1 MIHQTKKSN
10 HSSFTFTKKLII
22 ASVLVSFLSAFLG
35 LALKHI
41 TEHYETIFFLRAEK
55 NWLFFLV
62 FPLLGLSLIYF
73 LRYYLFKKKSNQ
85 GITEIFA
92 CTQFRSKSLPIYK
105 IPSHFLN
112 GLITVVFGGSTGI
125 EVSTVVATA
134 AIGNVVPEKET
145 IFKKYKTELIC
156 TGITA
161 GITVLF
167 GSPIAGILFSIEVIT
182 KKLNKTFFL
191 TNGIAVLIA
200 SALLLFFDEKPLF
213 TVTLTTWHYHAIPYF
228 ILLGIIAGLN
238 SVYLTKSVLFFK
250 STFSKIS
257 KAHQKI
263 ILGASIISICLITF
277 PQLYGDGY
285 HAIKEIFSGTNS
297 LNSLSSIFILL
308 CILLLKPIITS
319 VTLAAGG
326 DGGVFAP
333 SLFIGAFLGF
343 LLATILNTYFNA
355 NIIPV
360 NFMIIGMAAV
370 LSASIQAPF
379 TALFLVCGMI
389 NNYTLFFPIL
399 MVCWI
404 AKFTSKMIFPFTVY
418 NYSTSIA
425 KQS

>member
-1 MIHQTKKSN
+1 MIHQAKNTPN
-10 HSSFTFTKKLII
+10 SSFIFTKKLVI

-41 TEHYETIFFLRAEK
+41 TEHYEAIFFLRAEN
-55 NWLFFLV
+55 NWVFFLV
-62 FPLLGLSLIYF
+62 FPIFGLSLIYF

-92 CTQFRSKSLPIYK
+92 CTQFRSKTLPIYK

-167 GSPIAGILFSIEVIT
+167 GSPIAGILFSIEVVT

-191 TNGIAVLIA
+191 TNGIAIIIA
-200 SALLLFFDEKPLF
+200 SALLLFFDEKALF
-213 TVTLTTWHYHAIPYF
+213 TVALTTWHYHAIPYF
-228 ILLGIIAGLN
+228 ILLGILAGVN
-238 SVYLTKSVLFFK
+238 SVYLTKTVLFFK
-250 STFSKIS
+250 SKFSKL
-257 KAHQKI
+257 KTQFHKI
-263 ILGASIISICLITF
+263 VIGSVILSIGLLVL

-285 HAIKEIFSGTNS
+285 HAIKEIFVNS
-297 LNSLSSIFILL
+297 SPAITLTWVATLIGI
-308 CILLLKPIITS
+308 ILLKPILTS
-319 VTLAAGG
+319 ATLAAGG

-333 SLFIGAFLGF
+333 SLFIGAFLGLF
-343 LLATILNTYFNA
+343 VATILNTYFHSNV
-355 NIIPV
+355 IPI

-389 NNYTLFFPIL
+389 NDYTLFFPIL
-399 MVCWI
+399 MVSLI
-404 AKFTSKMIFPFTVY
+404 AKYTSKMIFPYTVY
-418 NYSTSIA
+418 NYSLVNLKS
-425 KQS
+425 

>member
-1 MIHQTKKSN
+1 MYQAKNSPN
-10 HSSFTFTKKLII
+10 SSFIFTKKLILAAI
-22 ASVLVSFLSAFLG
+22 LVGFLSAFLG

-41 TEHYETIFFLRAEK
+41 TEHYEAIFFLRAEN

-62 FPLLGLSLIYF
+62 FPIFGLSLIYF

-92 CTQFRSKSLPIYK
+92 CTQFRSKTLPVYK

-191 TNGIAVLIA
+191 TNGIAIVIA
-200 SALLLFFDEKPLF
+200 STLLLFFDEKALF
-213 TVTLTTWHYHAIPYF
+213 TVALTTWHYHAIPYF
-228 ILLGIIAGLN
+228 ILLGILAGVN
-238 SVYLTKSVLFFK
+238 SVYLTKTVLFFK
-250 STFSKIS
+250 SKFSKL
-257 KAHQKI
+257 KTQFHKI
-263 ILGASIISICLITF
+263 LIGSAILSVGLLVL

-285 HAIKEIFSGTNS
+285 HAIKEIFANS
-297 LNSLSSIFILL
+297 TPAITLTWFATLIGI
-308 CILLLKPIITS
+308 IVLKPILTS
-319 VTLAAGG
+319 ATLAAGG

-333 SLFIGAFLGF
+333 SLFIGAFLGLF
-343 LLATILNTYFNA
+343 VASILNTYFHSNV
-355 NIIPV
+355 IPI

-389 NNYTLFFPIL
+389 NDYTLFFPIL
-399 MVCWI
+399 MVSLI
-404 AKFTSKMIFPFTVY
+404 AKYTSKKIFPYTVY
-418 NYSTSIA
+418 NYSLVNLKS
-425 KQS
+425 

>member
-1 MIHQTKKSN
+1 MIHQAKNTPN
-10 HSSFTFTKKLII
+10 SSFIFTKKLVI

-41 TEHYETIFFLRAEK
+41 TEHYEAIFFLRAEN
-55 NWLFFLV
+55 NWVFFLV
-62 FPLLGLSLIYF
+62 FPIFGLSLIYF

-92 CTQFRSKSLPIYK
+92 CTQFRSKTLPIYK

-191 TNGIAVLIA
+191 TNGIAIVIA
-200 SALLLFFDEKPLF
+200 SALLLFFDEKALF
-213 TVTLTTWHYHAIPYF
+213 SVALTTWHYHAIPYF
-228 ILLGIIAGLN
+228 ILLGILAGVN
-238 SVYLTKSVLFFK
+238 SVYLTKTVLFFK
-250 STFSKIS
+250 SKFSKL
-257 KAHQKI
+257 KTQFHKI
-263 ILGASIISICLITF
+263 IIGSVILSIGFFVL

-285 HAIKEIFSGTNS
+285 HAIKEIFANS
-297 LNSLSSIFILL
+297 TPAITLTWVATLIGI
-308 CILLLKPIITS
+308 ILLKPILTS
-319 VTLAAGG
+319 ATLAAGG

-333 SLFIGAFLGF
+333 SLFIGAFLGLF
-343 LLATILNTYFNA
+343 VATILNTYFDSNV
-355 NIIPV
+355 IPI

-379 TALFLVCGMI
+379 TALFLVCGII
-389 NNYTLFFPIL
+389 NDYTLFFPIL
-399 MVCWI
+399 MVSLI
-404 AKFTSKMIFPFTVY
+404 AKHTSKMIFPYTVY
-418 NYSTSIA
+418 NYSLVNLKS
-425 KQS
+425 

>member
-1 MIHQTKKSN
+1 MIHQAKNTPN
-10 HSSFTFTKKLII
+10 SSFIFTKKLVI

-41 TEHYETIFFLRAEK
+41 TEHYEAIFFLRAEN
-55 NWLFFLV
+55 NWIFFLV
-62 FPLLGLSLIYF
+62 FPIFGLSLIYF

-92 CTQFRSKSLPIYK
+92 CTQFRSKTLPIYK

-191 TNGIAVLIA
+191 TNGIAIIIA
-200 SALLLFFDEKPLF
+200 SALLLFFDEKALF
-213 TVTLTTWHYHAIPYF
+213 TVALTTWHYHAIPYF
-228 ILLGIIAGLN
+228 ILLGILAGVN
-238 SVYLTKSVLFFK
+238 SVYLTKTVLFFK
-250 STFSKIS
+250 SKFSKL
-257 KAHQKI
+257 KTQFHKI
-263 ILGASIISICLITF
+263 VIGSVILSIGLLVL

-285 HAIKEIFSGTNS
+285 HAIKEIFVNS
-297 LNSLSSIFILL
+297 SPAITLTWVATLIGI
-308 CILLLKPIITS
+308 ILLKPILTS
-319 VTLAAGG
+319 ATLAAGG

-333 SLFIGAFLGF
+333 SLFIGAFLGLF
-343 LLATILNTYFNA
+343 VATILNTYFHSNV
-355 NIIPV
+355 IPI

-389 NNYTLFFPIL
+389 NDYTLFFPIL
-399 MVCWI
+399 MVSLI
-404 AKFTSKMIFPFTVY
+404 AKYTSKMIFPYTVY
-418 NYSTSIA
+418 NYSLVNLKS
-425 KQS
+425 

>member
-1 MIHQTKKSN
+1 MIHQAKNTPN
-10 HSSFTFTKKLII
+10 SSFIFTKKLVI

-41 TEHYETIFFLRAEK
+41 TEHYEAIFFLRAEN
-55 NWLFFLV
+55 NWVFFLV
-62 FPLLGLSLIYF
+62 FPIFGLSLIYF

-92 CTQFRSKSLPIYK
+92 CTQFRSKTLPIYK

-191 TNGIAVLIA
+191 TNGIAIIIA
-200 SALLLFFDEKPLF
+200 SALLLFFDEKALF
-213 TVTLTTWHYHAIPYF
+213 IVTLTTWHYHAIPYF
-228 ILLGIIAGLN
+228 ILLGILAGVN
-238 SVYLTKSVLFFK
+238 SVYLTKTVLFFK
-250 STFSKIS
+250 SKFSKL
-257 KAHQKI
+257 KTQFHKI
-263 ILGASIISICLITF
+263 VIGSVILSIGLLVL

-285 HAIKEIFSGTNS
+285 HAIKEIFVNS
-297 LNSLSSIFILL
+297 SPAITLTWVATLIGI
-308 CILLLKPIITS
+308 ILLKPILTS
-319 VTLAAGG
+319 ATLAAGG

-333 SLFIGAFLGF
+333 SLFIGAFLGLF
-343 LLATILNTYFNA
+343 VATILNTYFHSNV
-355 NIIPV
+355 IPI

-389 NNYTLFFPIL
+389 NDYTLFFPIL
-399 MVCWI
+399 MVSLI
-404 AKFTSKMIFPFTVY
+404 AKYTSKMIFPYTVY
-418 NYSTSIA
+418 NYSLVNLKS
-425 KQS
+425 

>member
-1 MIHQTKKSN
+1 MIHQAKNSN
-10 HSSFTFTKKLII
+10 NSSSIFIKKLII
-22 ASVLVSFLSAFLG
+22 ASVLTSFFSAFLG

-41 TEHYETIFFLRAEK
+41 TEHYEAIFILRAEK
-55 NWLFFLV
+55 KWFFLLV
-62 FPLLGLSLIYF
+62 FPLFGFSLIYF

-92 CTQFRSKSLPIYK
+92 CTKYRSKSLSVYK

-112 GLITVVFGGSTGI
+112 GLITVIFGGSTGI

-134 AIGNVVPEKET
+134 AIGNVVPEKEI

-182 KKLNKTFFL
+182 KKLNRTFFL
-191 TNGIAVLIA
+191 TNGIAIIVA
-200 SALLLFFDEKPLF
+200 SALLLFFDEKALF
-213 TVTLTTWHYHAIPYF
+213 TVALTTWHYHAIPYF
-228 ILLGIIAGLN
+228 VLLGIIAGLN

-250 STFSKIS
+250 SKFSKLKTQFHKIVIGS
-257 KAHQKI
+257 I
-263 ILGASIISICLITF
+263 ILSIGLLVL

-285 HAIKEIFSGTNS
+285 HAIKEIFVNS
-297 LNSLSSIFILL
+297 TPSVTLTWVTTSVGII
-308 CILLLKPIITS
+308 LLKPILTS
-319 VTLAAGG
+319 ATLAAGG

-333 SLFIGAFLGF
+333 SLFIGAFLGLF
-343 LLATILNTYFNA
+343 IATILNAYFHSNV
-355 NIIPV
+355 IPI

-379 TALFLVCGMI
+379 TALFLVCGII
-389 NNYTLFFPIL
+389 NNYNLFFPIL

-418 NYSTSIA
+418 NYSTSIV
-425 KQS
+425 KS

>member
-1 MIHQTKKSN
+1 MIHQAKNTPN
-10 HSSFTFTKKLII
+10 SSFTFTKKLIL
-22 ASVLVSFLSAFLG
+22 AAVLVSFLSAFLG

-41 TEHYETIFFLRAEK
+41 TEHYEAIFFLRAEN
-55 NWLFFLV
+55 NWVFFLV
-62 FPLLGLSLIYF
+62 FPIFGLSLIYF
-73 LRYYLFKKKSNQ
+73 LRYYLFKKKINQ

-92 CTQFRSKSLPIYK
+92 CTQFRSKTLPIYK

-191 TNGIAVLIA
+191 TNGIAIIIA
-200 SALLLFFDEKPLF
+200 SALLLFFDEKALF
-213 TVTLTTWHYHAIPYF
+213 TVALTTWHYHAIPYF
-228 ILLGIIAGLN
+228 ILLGILAGVN
-238 SVYLTKSVLFFK
+238 SVYLTKTVLFFK
-250 STFSKIS
+250 SKFSKL
-257 KAHQKI
+257 KTQFHKI
-263 ILGASIISICLITF
+263 IIGSIILSIGLLVL

-285 HAIKEIFSGTNS
+285 HAIKEIFVNS
-297 LNSLSSIFILL
+297 SPAITLTWVATLIGI
-308 CILLLKPIITS
+308 ILLKPILTS
-319 VTLAAGG
+319 ATLAAGG

-333 SLFIGAFLGF
+333 SLFIGAFLGLF
-343 LLATILNTYFNA
+343 VATILNTYFHTNV
-355 NIIPV
+355 IPI
-360 NFMIIGMAAV
+360 NFMFIGMAAV

-389 NNYTLFFPIL
+389 NDYTLFFPIL
-399 MVCWI
+399 MVSLI
-404 AKFTSKMIFPFTVY
+404 AKYTSKMIFPYTVY
-418 NYSTSIA
+418 NYSLVNLKS
-425 KQS
+425 

>member
-1 MIHQTKKSN
+1 MIHQAKNTPN
-10 HSSFTFTKKLII
+10 SSFIFTKKLVI

-41 TEHYETIFFLRAEK
+41 TEHYEAIFFLRAEN
-55 NWLFFLV
+55 NWVFFLV
-62 FPLLGLSLIYF
+62 FPIFGLSLIYF

-92 CTQFRSKSLPIYK
+92 CTQFRSKTLPIYK

-167 GSPIAGILFSIEVIT
+167 GSPIAGILFSIEVVT

-191 TNGIAVLIA
+191 TNGIAIIIA
-200 SALLLFFDEKPLF
+200 SALLLFFDEKALF
-213 TVTLTTWHYHAIPYF
+213 TVALTTWHYHAIPYF
-228 ILLGIIAGLN
+228 ILLGILAGVN
-238 SVYLTKSVLFFK
+238 SVYLTKTVLFFK
-250 STFSKIS
+250 SKFSKL
-257 KAHQKI
+257 KTQFHKI
-263 ILGASIISICLITF
+263 IIGSIILSIGLLVL

-285 HAIKEIFSGTNS
+285 HAIKEIFVNS
-297 LNSLSSIFILL
+297 SPAITLTWVATLIGI
-308 CILLLKPIITS
+308 ILLKPILTS
-319 VTLAAGG
+319 ATLAAGG

-333 SLFIGAFLGF
+333 SLFIGAFLGLF
-343 LLATILNTYFNA
+343 VATILNTYFHSNV
-355 NIIPV
+355 IPI

-389 NNYTLFFPIL
+389 NDYTLFFPIL
-399 MVCWI
+399 MVSLI
-404 AKFTSKMIFPFTVY
+404 AKYTSKMIFPYTVY
-418 NYSTSIA
+418 NYSLVNLKS
-425 KQS
+425 

>member
-1 MIHQTKKSN
+1 MMYQAKNSPN
-10 HSSFTFTKKLII
+10 SSFIFTKKLILAAI
-22 ASVLVSFLSAFLG
+22 LVSFLSAFLG

-41 TEHYETIFFLRAEK
+41 TEHYEAIFFLRAEN
-55 NWLFFLV
+55 NWIFFLV
-62 FPLLGLSLIYF
+62 FPIFGLSLIYF

-92 CTQFRSKSLPIYK
+92 CTQFRSKTLPIYK

-191 TNGIAVLIA
+191 TNGIAIVIA
-200 SALLLFFDEKPLF
+200 SALLLFFDEKALF
-213 TVTLTTWHYHAIPYF
+213 TVALTTWHYHAIPYF
-228 ILLGIIAGLN
+228 ILLGVLAGVN
-238 SVYLTKSVLFFK
+238 SVYLTKTVLFFK
-250 STFSKIS
+250 SKFSKL
-257 KAHQKI
+257 KTQFHKI
-263 ILGASIISICLITF
+263 LIGSAILSVGLLVL

-285 HAIKEIFSGTNS
+285 HAIKEIFANS
-297 LNSLSSIFILL
+297 TPAITLTWFATLIGI
-308 CILLLKPIITS
+308 IVLKPILTS
-319 VTLAAGG
+319 ATLAAGG

-333 SLFIGAFLGF
+333 SLFIGAFLGLF
-343 LLATILNTYFNA
+343 VASILNTYFHSNL
-355 NIIPV
+355 IPI

-389 NNYTLFFPIL
+389 NDYTLFFPIL
-399 MVCWI
+399 MVSLI
-404 AKFTSKMIFPFTVY
+404 AKYTSKKIFPYTVY
-418 NYSTSIA
+418 NYSLVNLKS
-425 KQS
+425 

>member
-1 MIHQTKKSN
+1 MMYQAKNSPN
-10 HSSFTFTKKLII
+10 SSFTFTKKLILAAI
-22 ASVLVSFLSAFLG
+22 LVSFLSAFLG

-41 TEHYETIFFLRAEK
+41 TEHYEAIFFLRAEN
-55 NWLFFLV
+55 NWIFFLV
-62 FPLLGLSLIYF
+62 FPIFGLSLIYF

-92 CTQFRSKSLPIYK
+92 CTQFRSKTLPIYK

-191 TNGIAVLIA
+191 TNGIAIVIA
-200 SALLLFFDEKPLF
+200 SALLLFFDEKALF
-213 TVTLTTWHYHAIPYF
+213 TVALTTWHYHAIPYF
-228 ILLGIIAGLN
+228 ILLGVLAGVN
-238 SVYLTKSVLFFK
+238 SVYLTKTVLFFK
-250 STFSKIS
+250 SKFSKL
-257 KAHQKI
+257 KTQFHKI
-263 ILGASIISICLITF
+263 LIGSAILSVGLLVL

-285 HAIKEIFSGTNS
+285 HAIKEIFANS
-297 LNSLSSIFILL
+297 TPAITLTWFATLIGI
-308 CILLLKPIITS
+308 IVLKPILTS
-319 VTLAAGG
+319 ATLAAGG

-333 SLFIGAFLGF
+333 SLFIGAFLGLF
-343 LLATILNTYFNA
+343 VASILNTYFHSNV
-355 NIIPV
+355 IPI

-389 NNYTLFFPIL
+389 NDYTLFFPIL
-399 MVCWI
+399 MVSLI
-404 AKFTSKMIFPFTVY
+404 AKYTSKKIFPYTVY
-418 NYSTSIA
+418 NYSLVNLKS
-425 KQS
+425 

>member
-1 MIHQTKKSN
+1 MISQAKKSLN
-10 HSSFTFTKKLII
+10 SPFTFTKKLTL
-22 ASVLVSFLSAFLG
+22 AAVLVSFLSSFLG

-41 TEHYETIFFLRAEK
+41 TEHYEAIFFLRADK

-62 FPLLGLSLIYF
+62 FPIFGLSLIYF
-73 LRYYLFKKKSNQ
+73 LRYYLFKKKNNQ

-92 CTQFRSKSLPIYK
+92 CTQFRSKTLPIYK

-134 AIGNVVPEKET
+134 AIGNIAPEKET

-191 TNGIAVLIA
+191 TNGIAIIIA
-200 SALLLFFDEKPLF
+200 SGLLLFFEEKSLF
-213 TVTLTTWHYHAIPYF
+213 TVALTTWHYHAIPYF
-228 ILLGIIAGLN
+228 VLLGILAGVN
-238 SVYLTKSVLFFK
+238 SVYLTKTVLFFK
-250 STFSKIS
+250 SKFSKL
-257 KAHQKI
+257 KTQFHKI
-263 ILGASIISICLITF
+263 LLGSAILSIGLLVF
-277 PQLYGDGY
+277 PHLYGDGY
-285 HAIKEIFSGTNS
+285 HAIKELFENS
-297 LNSLSSIFILL
+297 TPIVSLTWFATLIGI
-308 CILLLKPIITS
+308 IVLKPILTS
-319 VTLAAGG
+319 ATLAAGG

-333 SLFIGAFLGF
+333 SLFIGAFLGLF
-343 LLATILNTYFNA
+343 LATILNTYFNA
-355 NIIPV
+355 NVILI

-389 NNYTLFFPIL
+389 NDYTLFLPIL
-399 MVCWI
+399 IVALI
-404 AKFTSKMIFPFTVY
+404 AKFTSKMIFPYTVY
-418 NYSTSIA
+418 NYNLA
-425 KQS
+425 KLKS

>member
-1 MIHQTKKSN
+1 MHPSKNTTNSY
-10 HSSFTFTKKLII
+10 FTFTKKII
-22 ASVLVSFLSAFLG
+22 LASVLVSFLSSFLG

-41 TEHYETIFFLRAEK
+41 TEYYEAIFFFRAEN

-62 FPLLGLSLIYF
+62 FPIFGLSLIYF
-73 LRYYLFKKKSNQ
+73 FRHYLFKKKSNQ

-92 CTQFRSKSLPIYK
+92 CTQFRSKTLPIYK

-191 TNGIAVLIA
+191 TNGIAIVIA
-200 SALLLFFDEKPLF
+200 SALLLFFNEKSLF
-213 TVTLTTWHYHAIPYF
+213 TVAVTTWHYHAIPYF
-228 ILLGIIAGLN
+228 ILLGILAGVN
-238 SVYLTKSVLFFK
+238 SVYLTKTVLFFK
-250 STFSKIS
+250 SKFSKLETQF
-257 KAHQKI
+257 HKI
-263 ILGASIISICLITF
+263 IIGSIILCTGLLVF

-285 HAIKEIFSGTNS
+285 HALKVIF
-297 LNSLSSIFILL
+297 LNATPSITLNWIVTILG
-308 CILLLKPIITS
+308 IILLKPILTS
-319 VTLAAGG
+319 ATLAAGG

-333 SLFIGAFLGF
+333 SLFIGAFLGLF
-343 LLATILNTYFNA
+343 VATILNTYFHSDV
-355 NIIPV
+355 IPI

-370 LSASIQAPF
+370 LSASIHAPF

-389 NNYTLFFPIL
+389 NDYTLFFPIL
-399 MVCWI
+399 MVSLI
-404 AKFTSKMIFPFTVY
+404 AKFTSKMIFPYTVY
-418 NYSTSIA
+418 NYSLVNLKS
-425 KQS
+425 

>member
-1 MIHQTKKSN
+1 MIHQAKNSPN
-10 HSSFTFTKKLII
+10 SSFTFAKKLIL
-22 ASVLVSFLSAFLG
+22 AAVLVSFLSSFLG

-41 TEHYETIFFLRAEK
+41 TEHYEAIFFLRAEN

-62 FPLLGLSLIYF
+62 FPIFGLSLIYF

-92 CTQFRSKSLPIYK
+92 CTQFRSKTLPIYK

-125 EVSTVVATA
+125 EVSTVVASA

-182 KKLNKTFFL
+182 KKLNNTFFL
-191 TNGIAVLIA
+191 TNGIAIVIA
-200 SALLLFFDEKPLF
+200 SALLLFFDEKALF
-213 TVTLTTWHYHAIPYF
+213 AVALTTWHYHTIPYF
-228 ILLGIIAGLN
+228 ILLGILAGVN
-238 SVYLTKSVLFFK
+238 SVYLTKTVLFFK
-250 STFSKIS
+250 SKFSKL
-257 KAHQKI
+257 KTQFHKI
-263 ILGASIISICLITF
+263 IIGSIILSIGLLVL

-285 HAIKEIFSGTNS
+285 HAIKEIFANS
-297 LNSLSSIFILL
+297 TPIISVTWFATLIGI
-308 CILLLKPIITS
+308 ILLKPILTS
-319 VTLAAGG
+319 ATLAAGG

-333 SLFIGAFLGF
+333 SLFMGAFLGLF
-343 LLATILNTYFNA
+343 VATILNTYFNA
-355 NIIPV
+355 NVLPI
-360 NFMIIGMAAV
+360 NFIIIGMAAV

-379 TALFLVCGMI
+379 TALFLVCGMV
-389 NNYTLFFPIL
+389 NDYTLFFPIL
-399 MVCWI
+399 MVSLI
-404 AKFTSKMIFPFTVY
+404 AKHTGKMIFPYTVY
-418 NYSTSIA
+418 NYSLVNLKS
-425 KQS
+425 

>member
-1 MIHQTKKSN
+1 MIHQAKNTPN
-10 HSSFTFTKKLII
+10 SSFIFTKKLVI

-41 TEHYETIFFLRAEK
+41 TEHYEAIFFLRAEN
-55 NWLFFLV
+55 NWVFFLV
-62 FPLLGLSLIYF
+62 FPIFGLSLIYF

-92 CTQFRSKSLPIYK
+92 CTQFRSKTLPIYK

-191 TNGIAVLIA
+191 TNGIAIIIA
-200 SALLLFFDEKPLF
+200 SALLLFFDEKALF
-213 TVTLTTWHYHAIPYF
+213 TVALTTWHYHAIPYF
-228 ILLGIIAGLN
+228 ILLGILAGVN
-238 SVYLTKSVLFFK
+238 SVYLTKTVLFFK
-250 STFSKIS
+250 SKFSKL
-257 KAHQKI
+257 KTQFHKI
-263 ILGASIISICLITF
+263 IIGSIILSIGLLVL

-285 HAIKEIFSGTNS
+285 HAIKEIFANS
-297 LNSLSSIFILL
+297 TPVITLAWFATLIGI
-308 CILLLKPIITS
+308 ILLKPILTS
-319 VTLAAGG
+319 ATLVAGG

-333 SLFIGAFLGF
+333 SLFIGAFLGLF
-343 LLATILNTYFNA
+343 VATILNTYFHTNV
-355 NIIPV
+355 IPI

-389 NNYTLFFPIL
+389 NDYTLFFPIL
-399 MVCWI
+399 MVSLI
-404 AKFTSKMIFPFTVY
+404 AKYTSKMIFPYTVY
-418 NYSTSIA
+418 NYSLVNLKS
-425 KQS
+425 